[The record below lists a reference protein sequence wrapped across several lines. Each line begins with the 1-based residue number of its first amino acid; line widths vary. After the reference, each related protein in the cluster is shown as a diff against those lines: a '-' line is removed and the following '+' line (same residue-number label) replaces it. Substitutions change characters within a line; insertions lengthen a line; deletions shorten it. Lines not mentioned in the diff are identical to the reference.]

1 MELISNM
8 LFWLSN
14 GMLIPDI
21 IFLLFFFI
29 KALLMIGGFYGTYI
43 ARTKINVKLNREIG
57 KTGVE
62 EFLYTLPA
70 GNGKSKLLEYLRK
83 IKAAPQDRALR
94 EKRLGDYE
102 IAADKELGQSKLL
115 VKIGP
120 MLGLMGTLI
129 PMGPA
134 LVGLATGDIGSM
146 AHNTPGGF
154 AQMQPAEWPEG
165 IDTMVRFK
173 DALSCEFR
181 EAQGL
186 HFYSDDYQFERV
198 WAKPEVY
205 LELLEQFAFVV
216 EPDFSMYLDFPEPL
230 QKWNHYRN
238 QLLGAW
244 WQARGLT
251 VIPSASWADAAS
263 FAWTFEGLPE
273 HSTVAI
279 STVGCV
285 KGRELYGYF
294 MAGVHELFRQKQPTG
309 LLVYGKL
316 TPDIEQVCKDAGIK
330 YKNFPHTM
338 MGARFLTKKFA
349 GKLAQEDKRNG

>member
-43 ARTKINVKLNREIG
+43 ARTKINVNLNREIG

-62 EFLYTLPA
+62 EFLDTLPE

-94 EKRLGDYE
+94 EKLLGDYE

-146 AHNTPGGF
+146 AYNMQVAFATTVVGIVIGAIGF
-154 AQMQPAEWPEG
+154 ITLQVKQRWVAADMN
-165 IDTMVRFK
+165 I
-173 DALSCEFR
+173 
-181 EAQGL
+181 
-186 HFYSDDYQFERV
+186 
-198 WAKPEVY
+198 
-205 LELLEQFAFVV
+205 LEYVV
-216 EPDFSMYLDFPEPL
+216 ESLNE
-230 QKWNHYRN
+230 K
-238 QLLGAW
+238 
-244 WQARGLT
+244 
-251 VIPSASWADAAS
+251 
-263 FAWTFEGLPE
+263 E
-273 HSTVAI
+273 
-279 STVGCV
+279 
-285 KGRELYGYF
+285 
-294 MAGVHELFRQKQPTG
+294 
-309 LLVYGKL
+309 
-316 TPDIEQVCKDAGIK
+316 
-330 YKNFPHTM
+330 
-338 MGARFLTKKFA
+338 
-349 GKLAQEDKRNG
+349 

>member
-62 EFLYTLPA
+62 EFLDTLPE

-94 EKRLGDYE
+94 EKLLGDYE

-134 LVGLATGDIGSM
+134 LVGLVTGDIGSM
-146 AHNTPGGF
+146 AYNMQVAFATTVVGIVIGAIGF
-154 AQMQPAEWPEG
+154 ITLQVKQRWVA
-165 IDTMVRFK
+165 
-173 DALSCEFR
+173 
-181 EAQGL
+181 
-186 HFYSDDYQFERV
+186 DDMNI
-198 WAKPEVY
+198 
-205 LELLEQFAFVV
+205 LEYVV
-216 EPDFSMYLDFPEPL
+216 ESLNE
-230 QKWNHYRN
+230 K
-238 QLLGAW
+238 
-244 WQARGLT
+244 
-251 VIPSASWADAAS
+251 
-263 FAWTFEGLPE
+263 E
-273 HSTVAI
+273 
-279 STVGCV
+279 
-285 KGRELYGYF
+285 
-294 MAGVHELFRQKQPTG
+294 
-309 LLVYGKL
+309 
-316 TPDIEQVCKDAGIK
+316 
-330 YKNFPHTM
+330 
-338 MGARFLTKKFA
+338 
-349 GKLAQEDKRNG
+349 

>member
-62 EFLYTLPA
+62 EFLDTLPE

-94 EKRLGDYE
+94 EKLLGDYE

-134 LVGLATGDIGSM
+134 PVGLATGDIGSM
-146 AHNTPGGF
+146 AYNMQVAFATTVVGIVIGAIGF
-154 AQMQPAEWPEG
+154 ITLQVKQRWVA
-165 IDTMVRFK
+165 
-173 DALSCEFR
+173 
-181 EAQGL
+181 
-186 HFYSDDYQFERV
+186 DDMNI
-198 WAKPEVY
+198 
-205 LELLEQFAFVV
+205 LEYVV
-216 EPDFSMYLDFPEPL
+216 ESLNE
-230 QKWNHYRN
+230 K
-238 QLLGAW
+238 
-244 WQARGLT
+244 
-251 VIPSASWADAAS
+251 
-263 FAWTFEGLPE
+263 E
-273 HSTVAI
+273 
-279 STVGCV
+279 
-285 KGRELYGYF
+285 
-294 MAGVHELFRQKQPTG
+294 
-309 LLVYGKL
+309 
-316 TPDIEQVCKDAGIK
+316 
-330 YKNFPHTM
+330 
-338 MGARFLTKKFA
+338 
-349 GKLAQEDKRNG
+349 

>member
-1 MELISNM
+1 MELFSNM
-8 LFWLSN
+8 LVWLSN

-62 EFLYTLPA
+62 EFLDTLPE

-94 EKRLGDYE
+94 EKLLGDYE

-146 AHNTPGGF
+146 AYNMQVAFATTVVGIVIGAIGF
-154 AQMQPAEWPEG
+154 ITLQVKQRWVA
-165 IDTMVRFK
+165 
-173 DALSCEFR
+173 
-181 EAQGL
+181 
-186 HFYSDDYQFERV
+186 DDMNI
-198 WAKPEVY
+198 
-205 LELLEQFAFVV
+205 LEYVV
-216 EPDFSMYLDFPEPL
+216 ESLNE
-230 QKWNHYRN
+230 K
-238 QLLGAW
+238 
-244 WQARGLT
+244 
-251 VIPSASWADAAS
+251 
-263 FAWTFEGLPE
+263 E
-273 HSTVAI
+273 
-279 STVGCV
+279 
-285 KGRELYGYF
+285 
-294 MAGVHELFRQKQPTG
+294 
-309 LLVYGKL
+309 
-316 TPDIEQVCKDAGIK
+316 
-330 YKNFPHTM
+330 
-338 MGARFLTKKFA
+338 
-349 GKLAQEDKRNG
+349 

>member
-1 MELISNM
+1 MELNSNM

-62 EFLYTLPA
+62 EFLDTLPE

-94 EKRLGDYE
+94 EKLLGDYE

-146 AHNTPGGF
+146 AYNMQVAFATTVVGIVIGAIGF
-154 AQMQPAEWPEG
+154 ITLQVKQRWVAADMN
-165 IDTMVRFK
+165 I
-173 DALSCEFR
+173 
-181 EAQGL
+181 
-186 HFYSDDYQFERV
+186 
-198 WAKPEVY
+198 
-205 LELLEQFAFVV
+205 LEYVV
-216 EPDFSMYLDFPEPL
+216 ESLNE
-230 QKWNHYRN
+230 K
-238 QLLGAW
+238 
-244 WQARGLT
+244 
-251 VIPSASWADAAS
+251 
-263 FAWTFEGLPE
+263 E
-273 HSTVAI
+273 
-279 STVGCV
+279 
-285 KGRELYGYF
+285 
-294 MAGVHELFRQKQPTG
+294 
-309 LLVYGKL
+309 
-316 TPDIEQVCKDAGIK
+316 
-330 YKNFPHTM
+330 
-338 MGARFLTKKFA
+338 
-349 GKLAQEDKRNG
+349 

>member
-62 EFLYTLPA
+62 EFLDTLPE

-94 EKRLGDYE
+94 EKLLGDYE

-146 AHNTPGGF
+146 AYNMQVAFATTVVGIVIGAIGF
-154 AQMQPAEWPEG
+154 ITLQVKQRWVAADMN
-165 IDTMVRFK
+165 I
-173 DALSCEFR
+173 
-181 EAQGL
+181 
-186 HFYSDDYQFERV
+186 
-198 WAKPEVY
+198 
-205 LELLEQFAFVV
+205 LEYVV
-216 EPDFSMYLDFPEPL
+216 ESL
-230 QKWNHYRN
+230 
-238 QLLGAW
+238 
-244 WQARGLT
+244 
-251 VIPSASWADAAS
+251 
-263 FAWTFEGLPE
+263 
-273 HSTVAI
+273 
-279 STVGCV
+279 
-285 KGRELYGYF
+285 
-294 MAGVHELFRQKQPTG
+294 HEK
-309 LLVYGKL
+309 
-316 TPDIEQVCKDAGIK
+316 E
-330 YKNFPHTM
+330 
-338 MGARFLTKKFA
+338 
-349 GKLAQEDKRNG
+349 

>member
-62 EFLYTLPA
+62 EFLDTLPE

-94 EKRLGDYE
+94 EKLLGDYE

-146 AHNTPGGF
+146 AYNMQGRSRAAPRLPCWRWMASPSSSTP
-154 AQMQPAEWPEG
+154 
-165 IDTMVRFK
+165 
-173 DALSCEFR
+173 
-181 EAQGL
+181 
-186 HFYSDDYQFERV
+186 
-198 WAKPEVY
+198 
-205 LELLEQFAFVV
+205 
-216 EPDFSMYLDFPEPL
+216 
-230 QKWNHYRN
+230 
-238 QLLGAW
+238 
-244 WQARGLT
+244 
-251 VIPSASWADAAS
+251 
-263 FAWTFEGLPE
+263 
-273 HSTVAI
+273 STP
-279 STVGCV
+279 
-285 KGRELYGYF
+285 
-294 MAGVHELFRQKQPTG
+294 PT
-309 LLVYGKL
+309 
-316 TPDIEQVCKDAGIK
+316 T
-330 YKNFPHTM
+330 
-338 MGARFLTKKFA
+338 
-349 GKLAQEDKRNG
+349 

>member
-62 EFLYTLPA
+62 EFLDTLPE

-94 EKRLGDYE
+94 EKLLGDYE

-146 AHNTPGGF
+146 AYNMQVAFATTVVGIVIGAIGF
-154 AQMQPAEWPEG
+154 ITLQVKQRWVA
-165 IDTMVRFK
+165 
-173 DALSCEFR
+173 
-181 EAQGL
+181 
-186 HFYSDDYQFERV
+186 DDMNI
-198 WAKPEVY
+198 
-205 LELLEQFAFVV
+205 LEYVV
-216 EPDFSMYLDFPEPL
+216 
-230 QKWNHYRN
+230 
-238 QLLGAW
+238 
-244 WQARGLT
+244 
-251 VIPSASWADAAS
+251 ASLN
-263 FAWTFEGLPE
+263 EKE
-273 HSTVAI
+273 
-279 STVGCV
+279 
-285 KGRELYGYF
+285 
-294 MAGVHELFRQKQPTG
+294 
-309 LLVYGKL
+309 
-316 TPDIEQVCKDAGIK
+316 
-330 YKNFPHTM
+330 
-338 MGARFLTKKFA
+338 
-349 GKLAQEDKRNG
+349 

>member
-21 IFLLFFFI
+21 LFLLFFFI

-62 EFLYTLPA
+62 EFLDTLPE

-94 EKRLGDYE
+94 EKLLGDYE

-146 AHNTPGGF
+146 AYNMQVAFATTVVGIVIGAIGF
-154 AQMQPAEWPEG
+154 ITLQVKQRWVA
-165 IDTMVRFK
+165 
-173 DALSCEFR
+173 
-181 EAQGL
+181 
-186 HFYSDDYQFERV
+186 DDMNI
-198 WAKPEVY
+198 
-205 LELLEQFAFVV
+205 LEYVV
-216 EPDFSMYLDFPEPL
+216 ESLNE
-230 QKWNHYRN
+230 K
-238 QLLGAW
+238 
-244 WQARGLT
+244 
-251 VIPSASWADAAS
+251 
-263 FAWTFEGLPE
+263 E
-273 HSTVAI
+273 
-279 STVGCV
+279 
-285 KGRELYGYF
+285 
-294 MAGVHELFRQKQPTG
+294 
-309 LLVYGKL
+309 
-316 TPDIEQVCKDAGIK
+316 
-330 YKNFPHTM
+330 
-338 MGARFLTKKFA
+338 
-349 GKLAQEDKRNG
+349 

>member
-43 ARTKINVKLNREIG
+43 ARTKINDKLNREIG

-62 EFLYTLPA
+62 EFLDTLPE

-94 EKRLGDYE
+94 EKLLGDYE

-146 AHNTPGGF
+146 AYNMQVAFATTVVGIVIGAIGF
-154 AQMQPAEWPEG
+154 ITLQVKQRWVA
-165 IDTMVRFK
+165 
-173 DALSCEFR
+173 
-181 EAQGL
+181 
-186 HFYSDDYQFERV
+186 DDMNI
-198 WAKPEVY
+198 
-205 LELLEQFAFVV
+205 LEYVV
-216 EPDFSMYLDFPEPL
+216 ESLNE
-230 QKWNHYRN
+230 K
-238 QLLGAW
+238 
-244 WQARGLT
+244 
-251 VIPSASWADAAS
+251 
-263 FAWTFEGLPE
+263 E
-273 HSTVAI
+273 
-279 STVGCV
+279 
-285 KGRELYGYF
+285 
-294 MAGVHELFRQKQPTG
+294 
-309 LLVYGKL
+309 
-316 TPDIEQVCKDAGIK
+316 
-330 YKNFPHTM
+330 
-338 MGARFLTKKFA
+338 
-349 GKLAQEDKRNG
+349 

>member
-62 EFLYTLPA
+62 EFLDTLPE

-94 EKRLGDYE
+94 EKLLGDYE

-146 AHNTPGGF
+146 AYNMQVAFATTVVGIVIGAIGF
-154 AQMQPAEWPEG
+154 ITLQVKQRWVA
-165 IDTMVRFK
+165 
-173 DALSCEFR
+173 
-181 EAQGL
+181 
-186 HFYSDDYQFERV
+186 DDMNI
-198 WAKPEVY
+198 
-205 LELLEQFAFVV
+205 LEYVV
-216 EPDFSMYLDFPEPL
+216 ESLKE
-230 QKWNHYRN
+230 K
-238 QLLGAW
+238 
-244 WQARGLT
+244 
-251 VIPSASWADAAS
+251 
-263 FAWTFEGLPE
+263 E
-273 HSTVAI
+273 
-279 STVGCV
+279 
-285 KGRELYGYF
+285 
-294 MAGVHELFRQKQPTG
+294 
-309 LLVYGKL
+309 
-316 TPDIEQVCKDAGIK
+316 
-330 YKNFPHTM
+330 
-338 MGARFLTKKFA
+338 
-349 GKLAQEDKRNG
+349 

>member
-62 EFLYTLPA
+62 EVLDTLPE

-94 EKRLGDYE
+94 EKLLGDYE

-146 AHNTPGGF
+146 AYNMQVAFATTVVGIVIGAIGF
-154 AQMQPAEWPEG
+154 ITLQVKQRWVA
-165 IDTMVRFK
+165 
-173 DALSCEFR
+173 
-181 EAQGL
+181 
-186 HFYSDDYQFERV
+186 DDMNI
-198 WAKPEVY
+198 
-205 LELLEQFAFVV
+205 LEYVV
-216 EPDFSMYLDFPEPL
+216 ESLNE
-230 QKWNHYRN
+230 K
-238 QLLGAW
+238 
-244 WQARGLT
+244 
-251 VIPSASWADAAS
+251 
-263 FAWTFEGLPE
+263 E
-273 HSTVAI
+273 
-279 STVGCV
+279 
-285 KGRELYGYF
+285 
-294 MAGVHELFRQKQPTG
+294 
-309 LLVYGKL
+309 
-316 TPDIEQVCKDAGIK
+316 
-330 YKNFPHTM
+330 
-338 MGARFLTKKFA
+338 
-349 GKLAQEDKRNG
+349 

>member
-62 EFLYTLPA
+62 FLDTLPE

-94 EKRLGDYE
+94 EKLLGDYE

-146 AHNTPGGF
+146 AYNMQVAFATTVVGIVIGAIGF
-154 AQMQPAEWPEG
+154 ITLQVKQRWVAADMN
-165 IDTMVRFK
+165 I
-173 DALSCEFR
+173 
-181 EAQGL
+181 
-186 HFYSDDYQFERV
+186 
-198 WAKPEVY
+198 
-205 LELLEQFAFVV
+205 LEYVV
-216 EPDFSMYLDFPEPL
+216 ESLNE
-230 QKWNHYRN
+230 K
-238 QLLGAW
+238 
-244 WQARGLT
+244 
-251 VIPSASWADAAS
+251 
-263 FAWTFEGLPE
+263 E
-273 HSTVAI
+273 
-279 STVGCV
+279 
-285 KGRELYGYF
+285 
-294 MAGVHELFRQKQPTG
+294 
-309 LLVYGKL
+309 
-316 TPDIEQVCKDAGIK
+316 
-330 YKNFPHTM
+330 
-338 MGARFLTKKFA
+338 
-349 GKLAQEDKRNG
+349 

>member
-1 MELISNM
+1 M

-62 EFLYTLPA
+62 EFLDTLPE

-94 EKRLGDYE
+94 EKLLGDYE

-146 AHNTPGGF
+146 AYNMQVAFATTVVGIVIGAIGF
-154 AQMQPAEWPEG
+154 ITLQVKQRWVA
-165 IDTMVRFK
+165 
-173 DALSCEFR
+173 
-181 EAQGL
+181 
-186 HFYSDDYQFERV
+186 DDMNI
-198 WAKPEVY
+198 
-205 LELLEQFAFVV
+205 LEYVV
-216 EPDFSMYLDFPEPL
+216 ESLNE
-230 QKWNHYRN
+230 K
-238 QLLGAW
+238 
-244 WQARGLT
+244 
-251 VIPSASWADAAS
+251 
-263 FAWTFEGLPE
+263 E
-273 HSTVAI
+273 
-279 STVGCV
+279 
-285 KGRELYGYF
+285 
-294 MAGVHELFRQKQPTG
+294 
-309 LLVYGKL
+309 
-316 TPDIEQVCKDAGIK
+316 
-330 YKNFPHTM
+330 
-338 MGARFLTKKFA
+338 
-349 GKLAQEDKRNG
+349 

>member
-62 EFLYTLPA
+62 EFLDTLPE

-94 EKRLGDYE
+94 EKLLGDYE
-102 IAADKELGQSKLL
+102 IAADKELGQSQLL

-146 AHNTPGGF
+146 AYNMQVAFATTVVGIVIGAIGF
-154 AQMQPAEWPEG
+154 ITLQVKQRWVA
-165 IDTMVRFK
+165 
-173 DALSCEFR
+173 
-181 EAQGL
+181 
-186 HFYSDDYQFERV
+186 DDMNI
-198 WAKPEVY
+198 
-205 LELLEQFAFVV
+205 LEYVV
-216 EPDFSMYLDFPEPL
+216 ESLNE
-230 QKWNHYRN
+230 K
-238 QLLGAW
+238 
-244 WQARGLT
+244 
-251 VIPSASWADAAS
+251 
-263 FAWTFEGLPE
+263 E
-273 HSTVAI
+273 
-279 STVGCV
+279 
-285 KGRELYGYF
+285 
-294 MAGVHELFRQKQPTG
+294 
-309 LLVYGKL
+309 
-316 TPDIEQVCKDAGIK
+316 
-330 YKNFPHTM
+330 
-338 MGARFLTKKFA
+338 
-349 GKLAQEDKRNG
+349 

>member
-62 EFLYTLPA
+62 EFLDTLPE

-94 EKRLGDYE
+94 EKLLGDYE

-146 AHNTPGGF
+146 AYNMPGGLRHHRSRYRHRRNRF
-154 AQMQPAEWPEG
+154 HYAPGKAALGGGRHEHTG
-165 IDTMVRFK
+165 IR
-173 DALSCEFR
+173 CR
-181 EAQGL
+181 
-186 HFYSDDYQFERV
+186 
-198 WAKPEVY
+198 
-205 LELLEQFAFVV
+205 
-216 EPDFSMYLDFPEPL
+216 
-230 QKWNHYRN
+230 
-238 QLLGAW
+238 
-244 WQARGLT
+244 
-251 VIPSASWADAAS
+251 IP
-263 FAWTFEGLPE
+263 
-273 HSTVAI
+273 
-279 STVGCV
+279 
-285 KGRELYGYF
+285 
-294 MAGVHELFRQKQPTG
+294 Q
-309 LLVYGKL
+309 
-316 TPDIEQVCKDAGIK
+316 
-330 YKNFPHTM
+330 
-338 MGARFLTKKFA
+338 
-349 GKLAQEDKRNG
+349 

>member
-62 EFLYTLPA
+62 EFLDTLPE

-94 EKRLGDYE
+94 EKLLGDYE

-146 AHNTPGGF
+146 AYNMQVAFATTVVGIVIGAIGF
-154 AQMQPAEWPEG
+154 ITLQVKQRWVA
-165 IDTMVRFK
+165 
-173 DALSCEFR
+173 
-181 EAQGL
+181 
-186 HFYSDDYQFERV
+186 DDMNI
-198 WAKPEVY
+198 
-205 LELLEQFAFVV
+205 LEYVV
-216 EPDFSMYLDFPEPL
+216 ESLNE
-230 QKWNHYRN
+230 K
-238 QLLGAW
+238 
-244 WQARGLT
+244 
-251 VIPSASWADAAS
+251 
-263 FAWTFEGLPE
+263 E
-273 HSTVAI
+273 
-279 STVGCV
+279 
-285 KGRELYGYF
+285 
-294 MAGVHELFRQKQPTG
+294 
-309 LLVYGKL
+309 
-316 TPDIEQVCKDAGIK
+316 
-330 YKNFPHTM
+330 
-338 MGARFLTKKFA
+338 
-349 GKLAQEDKRNG
+349 

>member
-62 EFLYTLPA
+62 EFLDTLPE

-94 EKRLGDYE
+94 EKPLGDYE

-146 AHNTPGGF
+146 AYNMQVAFATTVVGIVIGAIGF
-154 AQMQPAEWPEG
+154 ITLQVKQRWVA
-165 IDTMVRFK
+165 
-173 DALSCEFR
+173 
-181 EAQGL
+181 
-186 HFYSDDYQFERV
+186 DDMNI
-198 WAKPEVY
+198 
-205 LELLEQFAFVV
+205 LEYVV
-216 EPDFSMYLDFPEPL
+216 ESLNE
-230 QKWNHYRN
+230 K
-238 QLLGAW
+238 
-244 WQARGLT
+244 
-251 VIPSASWADAAS
+251 
-263 FAWTFEGLPE
+263 E
-273 HSTVAI
+273 
-279 STVGCV
+279 
-285 KGRELYGYF
+285 
-294 MAGVHELFRQKQPTG
+294 
-309 LLVYGKL
+309 
-316 TPDIEQVCKDAGIK
+316 
-330 YKNFPHTM
+330 
-338 MGARFLTKKFA
+338 
-349 GKLAQEDKRNG
+349 

>member
-62 EFLYTLPA
+62 EFLDTLPE

-94 EKRLGDYE
+94 EKLLGDYE

-146 AHNTPGGF
+146 AYNMQVAFATTVVGIVIGEIGF
-154 AQMQPAEWPEG
+154 ITLQVKQRWVAADMN
-165 IDTMVRFK
+165 I
-173 DALSCEFR
+173 
-181 EAQGL
+181 
-186 HFYSDDYQFERV
+186 
-198 WAKPEVY
+198 
-205 LELLEQFAFVV
+205 LEYVV
-216 EPDFSMYLDFPEPL
+216 ESLNE
-230 QKWNHYRN
+230 K
-238 QLLGAW
+238 
-244 WQARGLT
+244 
-251 VIPSASWADAAS
+251 
-263 FAWTFEGLPE
+263 E
-273 HSTVAI
+273 
-279 STVGCV
+279 
-285 KGRELYGYF
+285 
-294 MAGVHELFRQKQPTG
+294 
-309 LLVYGKL
+309 
-316 TPDIEQVCKDAGIK
+316 
-330 YKNFPHTM
+330 
-338 MGARFLTKKFA
+338 
-349 GKLAQEDKRNG
+349 

>member
-8 LFWLSN
+8 LFCLSN

-62 EFLYTLPA
+62 EFLDTLPE

-94 EKRLGDYE
+94 EKLLGDYE

-146 AHNTPGGF
+146 AYNMQVAFATTVVGIVIGAIGF
-154 AQMQPAEWPEG
+154 ITLQVKQRWVA
-165 IDTMVRFK
+165 
-173 DALSCEFR
+173 
-181 EAQGL
+181 
-186 HFYSDDYQFERV
+186 DDMNI
-198 WAKPEVY
+198 
-205 LELLEQFAFVV
+205 LEYVV
-216 EPDFSMYLDFPEPL
+216 ESLKE
-230 QKWNHYRN
+230 K
-238 QLLGAW
+238 
-244 WQARGLT
+244 
-251 VIPSASWADAAS
+251 
-263 FAWTFEGLPE
+263 E
-273 HSTVAI
+273 
-279 STVGCV
+279 
-285 KGRELYGYF
+285 
-294 MAGVHELFRQKQPTG
+294 
-309 LLVYGKL
+309 
-316 TPDIEQVCKDAGIK
+316 
-330 YKNFPHTM
+330 
-338 MGARFLTKKFA
+338 
-349 GKLAQEDKRNG
+349 

>member
-62 EFLYTLPA
+62 EFLDTLPE

-94 EKRLGDYE
+94 EKLLGDYE

-134 LVGLATGDIGSM
+134 LVALATGDIGSM
-146 AHNTPGGF
+146 AYNMQVAFATTVVGIVIGAIGF
-154 AQMQPAEWPEG
+154 ITLQVKQRWVA
-165 IDTMVRFK
+165 
-173 DALSCEFR
+173 
-181 EAQGL
+181 
-186 HFYSDDYQFERV
+186 DDMNI
-198 WAKPEVY
+198 
-205 LELLEQFAFVV
+205 LEYVV
-216 EPDFSMYLDFPEPL
+216 ESLNE
-230 QKWNHYRN
+230 K
-238 QLLGAW
+238 
-244 WQARGLT
+244 
-251 VIPSASWADAAS
+251 
-263 FAWTFEGLPE
+263 E
-273 HSTVAI
+273 
-279 STVGCV
+279 
-285 KGRELYGYF
+285 
-294 MAGVHELFRQKQPTG
+294 
-309 LLVYGKL
+309 
-316 TPDIEQVCKDAGIK
+316 
-330 YKNFPHTM
+330 
-338 MGARFLTKKFA
+338 
-349 GKLAQEDKRNG
+349 